1 MVAESVSKM
10 EVPDIMAGA
19 DTMNQESN
27 AQIKVIRTRVQNK
40 PLALHFDVVSNIVF
54 WSQAHFTADETDS
67 RYIGQYQHKDQ
78 AYGVV
83 NLTKINDE
91 LEAVLTSPKYLL
103 LIQTH
108 HIAITVDKLNGVFDL
123 SLDQLENNEWLD
135 VAQWLSTQA

>member
-1 MVAESVSKM
+1 V
-10 EVPDIMAGA
+10 
-19 DTMNQESN
+19 
-27 AQIKVIRTRVQNK
+27 IKTHVQNK
-40 PLALHFDVVSNIVF
+40 PLALHFNDVSNIVF
-54 WSQAHFTADETDS
+54 WSQAYFTADESDS

-103 LIQTH
+103 LIQAH